1 MVRAAVAAGEIDDSP
16 RNPLR
21 QRSQK
26 PRRYP
31 MLSALGCN
39 PSQRIQLIQNP
50 RAVPSQLVTH
60 TTIPSD
66 MARKSTSLMCIEF
79 AASAMKDMSKL
90 PTSIHMKPPPSTS
103 ILFASWWHLRIT
115 TSQAVYP
122 NPHCAV
128 NAGAGVYP
136 TLHRRVYSIPSHQ
149 VRFLIAARLR
159 PSKHPAIPCVRIVPA
174 LLLRPHMTQACL
186 RVSRNVPRC
195 CPPCF
200 SWYKNL

>member
-1 MVRAAVAAGEIDDSP
+1 MQSVATHSAYPKPKSSSVAVSNSYDYS
-16 RNPLR
+16 
-21 QRSQK
+21 K
-26 PRRYP
+26 RYGP
-31 MLSALGCN
+31 QVHVAN
-39 PSQRIQLIQNP
+39 VYRIRGIGHERHEQAPHIH
-50 RAVPSQLVTH
+50 TH
-60 TTIPSD
+60 
-66 MARKSTSLMCIEF
+66 E
-79 AASAMKDMSKL
+79 
-90 PTSIHMKPPPSTS
+90 PPPSTS